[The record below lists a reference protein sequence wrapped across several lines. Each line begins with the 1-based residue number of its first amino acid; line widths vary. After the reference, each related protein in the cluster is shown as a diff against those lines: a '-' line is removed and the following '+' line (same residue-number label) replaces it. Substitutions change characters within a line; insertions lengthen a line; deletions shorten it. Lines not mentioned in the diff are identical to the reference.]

1 MVSFIKQLLGVKST
15 LTPQKWENGTRKHVY
30 LAGAAGAKVK
40 DWGKSTQQKAS
51 KFPRALRRVFL
62 TGLRVIIPLGI
73 TIFILIWLFDKIDGL
88 LQPIFI
94 SILGQRIPGV
104 GFLTTL
110 ILILIAGIIMGTV
123 LGRRFMQSGEG
134 FISKIP
140 IVRSLYGGIKQ
151 ISDSFSAQDQ
161 EGFMRVVLIEF
172 PRQGMK
178 TLAFVTDEYTDE
190 SGQLKLN
197 VFIPTAP
204 NPTSGFLQIVDADD
218 VTPTNMSVDDALKMV
233 MSAGKVSAKGM
244 GKKQQ
249 PQPPPDNS

>member
-1 MVSFIKQLLGVKST
+1 MTGFFKQLLGIRTGPGVKKT
-15 LTPQKWENGTRKHVY
+15 LGDTRGSITVS
-30 LAGAAGAKVK
+30 GAKVK
-40 DWGKSTQQKAS
+40 DFGKATQQKAS
-51 KFPRALRRVFL
+51 GYGKRFPNALKRMFL
-62 TGLRVIIPLGI
+62 TGLRVIIPLAI
-73 TIFILIWLFDKIDGL
+73 TIFILVWLFDKIDGL

-94 SILGQRIPGV
+94 SIIGRRIPGV
-104 GFLTTL
+104 GLLTTL
-110 ILILIAGIIMGTV
+110 ILVMIAGAIVGTV
-123 LGRRFMQSGEG
+123 FGRRLMQSGEG

-161 EGFMRVVLIEF
+161 EGFLRVVLIEF

-178 TLAFVTDEYTDE
+178 TIAFVTDEYTDD
-190 SGQLKLN
+190 SGRMKLN

-244 GKKQQ
+244 GRRQQ
-249 PQPPPDNS
+249 VPPADVV